1 MDGIDSA
8 RRRLLQSAVAASA
21 WPLME
26 FKPAAQAQPIGA
38 GRKILLK
45 GGYVA
50 SCDKAIGELKTGDV
64 LIDGKTIAAVGVNL
78 PVADADV
85 IDASN
90 KLVLPGL
97 IDTHRHT
104 WETQLRSMIPE
115 GDFFVYLK
123 VILQTVAPRY
133 RPDDVY
139 IGNLFGSLCAINS
152 GITTMLDWSHIM
164 LTPEHADAAVKGL
177 ADSGIRGVFAHGD
190 PVAPFADWWSP
201 KSELRHSADAR
212 RVRQQYFG
220 SDDQLLT
227 MALALRGP
235 EYSSWEASVDDLKL
249 ARDLGVPITV
259 HMGVP
264 GAKPGAVKALYEAKL
279 LGPDITHVHTLRCS
293 DEELQ
298 MIGDSGGSVS
308 TSSATEIMSGHGFPS
323 LQRWLRHG
331 IRPAISI
338 DNETRMPTDLFT
350 QMRALLMT
358 DRLLETQR
366 VIKEGGKPIL
376 TPVRDIL
383 DLATVQGARTLGLE
397 RRTGSLT
404 PGKRADIIMIN
415 LDDLNVT
422 PVNDA
427 VSSAVTICNPSN
439 VSWVLIDGAVKK
451 RDGKLVGVD
460 LERAKKLLADSHTH
474 LTRGLDQGGAKA
486 D

>member
-1 MDGIDSA
+1 M
-8 RRRLLQSAVAASA
+8 RRRTFLQGLTAATSAL
-21 WPLME
+21 PLIE
-26 FKPAAQAQPIGA
+26 SISAAQAQPNIS
-38 GRKILLK
+38 GRKLLLK
-45 GGYVA
+45 GGYVV
-50 SCDKAIGELKTGDV
+50 SCDKSIGELRIGDV
-64 LIDGKTIAAVGVNL
+64 LLSGGKIEAVGVDL
-78 PVADADV
+78 PGSDAEV
-85 IDASN
+85 IDATN

-123 VILQTVAPRY
+123 IILQTVAPRY

-139 IGNLFGSLCAINS
+139 IGNLFGALGAINA

-164 LTPEHADAAVKGL
+164 LTPAHADAAVKGL

-190 PVAPFADWWSP
+190 PVAPFADWWNP
-201 KSELRHSADAR
+201 KSELRHPADAR
-212 RVRQQYFG
+212 RVRQQYFS

-235 EYSSWEASVDDLKL
+235 EYSSWDASVDDLKL
-249 ARDLGVPITV
+249 ARDLGLPITI

-264 GAKPGAVKALYEAKL
+264 GAKPGAVTALYQAKL
-279 LGPDITHVHTLRCS
+279 LGPDITHVHTLRCT

-298 MIGDSGGSVS
+298 MIGDSGGFVS
-308 TSSATEIMSGHGFPS
+308 TSSATELMSGHGFPS

-331 IRPAISI
+331 IRPALSI

-350 QMRALLMT
+350 QMRALIMT
-358 DRLLETQR
+358 DRVLETQR
-366 VIKEGGKPIL
+366 VIKEGGKPTL
-376 TPVRDIL
+376 VPVRDVL
-383 DLATVQGARTLGLE
+383 ELATIQGARTLGLE
-397 RRTGSLT
+397 RKTGSLA

-415 LDDLNVT
+415 LDDLNVM

-427 VSSAVTICNPSN
+427 VSSAVTVCNASN
-439 VSWVLIDGAVKK
+439 VSWVLIDGQVRK

-460 LERAKKLLADSHTH
+460 LERSKQLMAESHAF
-474 LTRGLDQGGAKA
+474 LTSGLDQSGGAKA
-486 D
+486 Q

>member
-1 MDGIDSA
+1 M
-8 RRRLLQSAVAASA
+8 V
-21 WPLME
+21 
-26 FKPAAQAQPIGA
+26 
-38 GRKILLK
+38 
-45 GGYVA
+45 
-50 SCDKAIGELKTGDV
+50 SCDKAVGELKNGDV
-64 LIDGKTIAAVGVNL
+64 LIDGGRIAAVGVDL
-78 PVADADV
+78 PVTDADV
-85 IDASN
+85 IDATN

-139 IGNLFGSLCAINS
+139 IGNLFGSLGAINS

-201 KSELRHSADAR
+201 KSELRHPADAR
-212 RVRQQYFG
+212 RVRKQYFN
-220 SDDQLLT
+220 SDEGLLT

-235 EYSSWEASVDDLKL
+235 EYSSWDASVDDLKL
-249 ARDLGVPITV
+249 ARDLGVPITI

-293 DEELQ
+293 EEELQ
-298 MIGDSGGSVS
+298 MIGDSGGTVS

-350 QMRALLMT
+350 QMRALID
-358 DRLLETQR
+358 DR
-366 VIKEGGKPIL
+366 
-376 TPVRDIL
+376 
-383 DLATVQGARTLGLE
+383 
-397 RRTGSLT
+397 
-404 PGKRADIIMIN
+404 
-415 LDDLNVT
+415 
-422 PVNDA
+422 
-427 VSSAVTICNPSN
+427 SAVG
-439 VSWVLIDGAVKK
+439 DAAG
-451 RDGKLVGVD
+451 
-460 LERAKKLLADSHTH
+460 
-474 LTRGLDQGGAKA
+474 DQGGRQA
-486 D
+486 DPDAGARHSRTCHHRRRAHARARAQDRLAHARQTRRHHHDQSRRSQRHAGQRRGVVGGDDLQCRAM